1 MPPSRNGSDIDVKT
15 FRSPGGRDVV
25 KWNGITFS
33 EMGASPPLE
42 KEAKRGRVEGKERGK
57 LMMQGPKRLRHKNTH
72 GSPGYES

>member
-33 EMGASPPLE
+33 EMGASSPLVE
-42 KEAKRGRVEGKERGK
+42 RERERERTRTSRRKGERETDDARTKKIEA
-57 LMMQGPKRLRHKNTH
+57 
-72 GSPGYES
+72 